1 MEKVGVYCRL
11 SDEDRYK
18 KNKNDD
24 SESIAN
30 QKSMLLKYALERNWE
45 VVDIYSDD
53 DLKDSLRLNYSF
65 AYPAISYLPEKERIT
80 RQGAHDA
87 IRNTSLGASPFQI
100 TPFKMAEISPNM
112 WVIIIKL
119 KLA

>member
-30 QKSMLLKYALERNWE
+30 QKSMLLKYALDQDWE

-53 DLKDSLRLNYSF
+53 D
-65 AYPAISYLPEKERIT
+65 
-80 RQGAHDA
+80 
-87 IRNTSLGASPFQI
+87 
-100 TPFKMAEISPNM
+100 
-112 WVIIIKL
+112 
-119 KLA
+119 